1 MIDFLILQVKMGK
14 ITVDNIPVKWKDA
27 VISELNEAD

>member
-1 MIDFLILQVKMGK
+1 MIDFLVLQVKMGK

>member
-1 MIDFLILQVKMGK
+1 MIDFLVLQVKMGK

-27 VISELNEAD
+27 VVAKLNSVD